1 MKLEKVNPREV
12 SKAKGWQRPQE
23 SGRCVRIKAGLCP
36 GKKLRLLNSLSK
48 LQQETAEG
56 WEGGR
61 EARGGQREVRT
72 PGLEGLQSLEGQ
84 EPEL

>member
-1 MKLEKVNPREV
+1 M
-12 SKAKGWQRPQE
+12 
-23 SGRCVRIKAGLCP
+23 
-36 GKKLRLLNSLSK
+36 NSLRK

-56 WEGGR
+56 WEEGR
-61 EARGGQREVRT
+61 EARGGQRGCT